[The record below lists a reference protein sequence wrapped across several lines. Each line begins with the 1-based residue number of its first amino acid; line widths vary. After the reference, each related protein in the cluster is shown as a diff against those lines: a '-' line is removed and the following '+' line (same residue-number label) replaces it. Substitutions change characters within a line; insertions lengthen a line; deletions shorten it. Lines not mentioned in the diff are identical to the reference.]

1 MLIYIG
7 RADLDNSEIEDL
19 IDGKGKMNF
28 ILLLFQL
35 VYLF

>member
-7 RADLDNSEIEDL
+7 RVDLDNSEIEDL

-28 ILLLFQL
+28 ILLIFQL
-35 VYLF
+35 VFLF